1 MPRTHERTHTHTH
14 PLTGQGNHAQGRRL
28 VFVGDLVDRGPD
40 SVSIVEFVR
49 KIVSAGKA
57 QMVLGNH
64 EMNLLRGERKHGN
77 HWFWGL
83 PEVIRKDKA
92 AIRSF
97 CSRYPLQLD

>member
-1 MPRTHERTHTHTH
+1 
-14 PLTGQGNHAQGRRL
+14 L

-49 KIVSAGKA
+49 KIVSSGKA

-97 CSRYPLQLD
+97 CLRYAVQLHSVASTALRYSEA